1 MRALAITGFLGTGKT
16 TLTLALAEALA
27 AGGERVAIIENERGG
42 IGVDGAY
49 LEAHGLMVREI
60 RAGCVCCE
68 LVLPLVQTVAAL
80 RDGFQPGWLILEA
93 SGVANADSL
102 RASLAQPGVDDIRWA
117 FLALLDASRF
127 ERLWG
132 ERHGLGTL
140 IRPQV
145 AQADLLVLSKID
157 LLSEDAL
164 LETVERVQALRPEL
178 AVLPF
183 IPDDAECAEEI
194 VAALKAVGPEH
205 ENT

>member
-1 MRALAITGFLGTGKT
+1 VRAVAITGFLGTGKT
-16 TLTLALAEALA
+16 TLTLGLAEALA
-27 AGGERVAIIENERGG
+27 DRGERVAIIENERGG

-49 LEAHGLMVREI
+49 LEAHGLTVREI

-68 LVLPLVQTVAAL
+68 LVLPLVQTVVAL
-80 RDGFQPGWLILEA
+80 RDGFRPDWLILEA

-102 RASLAQPGVDDIRWA
+102 RAGLAQPGVEDISWL

-132 ERHGLGTL
+132 EQYGLGTL

-157 LLSEDAL
+157 RLQEEEMLA
-164 LETVERVQALRPEL
+164 TVERVQALRPEL
-178 AVLPF
+178 PLLPF
-183 IPDDAECAEEI
+183 IPDDRECAEEI
-194 VAALKAVGPEH
+194 LAALAGEGGAV
-205 ENT
+205 

>member
-1 MRALAITGFLGTGKT
+1 MRALAITGFLGSGKT
-16 TLTLALAEALA
+16 TVTIALGAALA
-27 AGGERVAIIENERGG
+27 ARGERVAIIENERGG

-49 LEAHGLMVREI
+49 LEASGLTVREI

-80 RDGFQPGWLILEA
+80 RGGYAPSWLILEA

-102 RASLAQPGVDDIRWA
+102 RASLAQPGIDDIAWQFMA
-117 FLALLDASRF
+117 VLDASRF

-145 AQADLLVLSKID
+145 AQADVLALTKIERLD
-157 LLSEDAL
+157 EDAL
-164 LETVERVQALRPEL
+164 LAVAGRVQALRPD
-178 AVLPF
+178 APVLPF
-183 IPDDAECAEEI
+183 IPDDDACATEI
-194 VAALKAVGPEH
+194 LAALEA
-205 ENT
+205 